1 MKTIKPEENTSIAG
15 VKDWAEKQL
24 PPDNE
29 LRDAIASE
37 ERDIIPRWE
46 AMVKMEAYSRVL
58 DAKYKLMTNE

>member
-1 MKTIKPEENTSIAG
+1 MKVIKPEENASLAG
-15 VKDWAEKQL
+15 LKDWAEKRL
-24 PPDNE
+24 PLDNE
-29 LRDAIASE
+29 LREAILNE

>member
-1 MKTIKPEENTSIAG
+1 MPEENASFAG
-15 VKDWAEKQL
+15 VKDWAEKEL

-29 LRDAIASE
+29 LRDALLHE

-58 DAKYKLMTNE
+58 DAKSKLMTNE

>member
-1 MKTIKPEENTSIAG
+1 MKIIETEANASLAEL
-15 VKDWAEKQL
+15 KDWAEKQL

-58 DAKYKLMTNE
+58 DAKFKLMTNE

>member
-1 MKTIKPEENTSIAG
+1 MKIIKPEENANIAG
-15 VKDWAEKQL
+15 LRDWAEKQL

-29 LRDAIASE
+29 LRDAILNE

-46 AMVKMEAYSRVL
+46 ATVKMEAYSRVL

>member
-1 MKTIKPEENTSIAG
+1 MKIIKTEENASLAEL
-15 VKDWAEKQL
+15 KDWAEKQL

-29 LRDAIASE
+29 LRDAILHE

-58 DAKYKLMTNE
+58 DAKFKLMTNE

>member
-1 MKTIKPEENTSIAG
+1 MKIIKPEENASIAG

-29 LRDAIASE
+29 LRDAILHE

-58 DAKYKLMTNE
+58 DAKSKLMTNE